1 MRMQQLSGAIEAH
14 TGEFHCEQINKPAS
28 TKVVTFHHLTERSAL
43 DVHQLPDIGSL
54 RDFYSAFDD
63 VLFYF
68 DEVSGASAK
77 HIVSPA
83 CWDELK
89 ADFTDWL
96 HTLDEADREKLLPT
110 WIDNCLVVGETPQSG
125 NYVLMPTTGEESGQI
140 FEFDHDGFEFIPA
153 AKNLIEY
160 VEHLLAPDGNQ
171 LTEFAAHMRFIE
183 PDSVAQ
189 WWVLEMRDNQGRV
202 VKTRE

>member
-1 MRMQQLSGAIEAH
+1 MQKLSAAIQAH
-14 TGEFHCEQINKPAS
+14 AGEFHCQQIHKPES
-28 TKVVTFHHLTERSAL
+28 TKIVTFHHLTERSSLAV
-43 DVHQLPDIGSL
+43 DKLPDIGGL
-54 RDFYSAFDD
+54 RAFYSVFDD

-89 ADFTDWL
+89 ADFRDWF
-96 HTLDEADREKLLPT
+96 HTLTEEDREQLLPP
-110 WIDNCLVVGETPQSG
+110 WIDDCLIVGETPQSG

-140 FEFDHDGFEFIPA
+140 FEFDHDGFEFIAA

-160 VEHLLAPDGNQ
+160 VECLLRPDSRQ

-183 PDSVAQ
+183 PDSAAQ
-189 WWVLEMRDNQGRV
+189 WWLLEMRDNQGRV
-202 VKTRE
+202 VKTSA